1 MNVSKIEKI
10 KQILDPNDIK
20 YSGIISQM
28 YTQTKNGKD
37 FIFVKLPVDMSADD
51 RDKLLQW
58 YTFFGNKKYKYSLSE
73 YSIIGKLIVR

>member
-1 MNVSKIEKI
+1 M

-28 YTQTKNGKD
+28 YTQTKEGED
-37 FIFVKLPVDMSADD
+37 FVFVKLPTDMSVDD
-51 RDKLLQW
+51 RNKLLQW

-73 YSIIGKLIVR
+73 SSIIGKLVVR